1 MQDKIFLISNNRLT
15 IKEIIEKSD
24 GLLQVSKK
32 YDSFSLIYK
41 KSEIIPLNEKGL
53 MIENED
59 EILAGFFIVSDT
71 YEILKYLY
79 KKHKIMFMDQDF
91 KTLVS
96 YLDPVKH
103 YKYYTNIINEYT
115 YECMLHMGII
125 NDIKD
130 IEKHV
135 YNGRQFF
142 NEYTIEQGQ
151 IIRYKI
157 IRWITLKN
165 KIKNFFIK
173 IWGVINGSNRK
184 NNQK

>member
-1 MQDKIFLISNNRLT
+1 MQDKIFLISNNRLP
-15 IKEIIEKSD
+15 IKEIIEKSG

-41 KSEIIPLNEKGL
+41 NSEIIPLNEKGL

-79 KKHKIMFMDQDF
+79 KKHKIIFMDQDF

-96 YLDPVKH
+96 YLDPIKH
-103 YKYYTNIINEYT
+103 YKYYTNIINEYA
-115 YECMLHMGII
+115 YECMLHMGIV
-125 NDIKD
+125 NDVKD
-130 IEKHV
+130 IENHV
-135 YNGRQFF
+135 YDGKPFF
-142 NEYTIEQGQ
+142 NNYIIEKGQ

-157 IRWITLKN
+157 IRWINFKT
-165 KIKNFFIK
+165 KIKAFFK
-173 IWGVINGSNRK
+173 KFINIFK
-184 NNQK
+184 LKK

>member
-24 GLLQVSKK
+24 GLLQISKK

-41 KSEIIPLNEKGL
+41 NSEIIPFNEKGL
-53 MIENED
+53 MIENEN

-96 YLDPVKH
+96 YL
-103 YKYYTNIINEYT
+103 
-115 YECMLHMGII
+115 
-125 NDIKD
+125 
-130 IEKHV
+130 
-135 YNGRQFF
+135 
-142 NEYTIEQGQ
+142 
-151 IIRYKI
+151 
-157 IRWITLKN
+157 
-165 KIKNFFIK
+165 
-173 IWGVINGSNRK
+173 
-184 NNQK
+184 

>member
-32 YDSFSLIYK
+32 YDSFSLVYK
-41 KSEIIPLNEKGL
+41 NSEIIPLNEKGL
-53 MIENED
+53 MVENEN

-103 YKYYTNIINEYT
+103 YKYYTNIINEYAS
-115 YECMLHMGII
+115 ECMMHMGIV
-125 NDIKD
+125 NDIKEIENHVYGGKPFFD
-130 IEKHV
+130 IYVIEK
-135 YNGRQFF
+135 
-142 NEYTIEQGQ
+142 GQ
-151 IIRYKI
+151 IIKYRRTK
-157 IRWITLKN
+157 WINIKS
-165 KIKNFFIK
+165 KIKNFFKKFVNIFK
-173 IWGVINGSNRK
+173 K
-184 NNQK
+184 